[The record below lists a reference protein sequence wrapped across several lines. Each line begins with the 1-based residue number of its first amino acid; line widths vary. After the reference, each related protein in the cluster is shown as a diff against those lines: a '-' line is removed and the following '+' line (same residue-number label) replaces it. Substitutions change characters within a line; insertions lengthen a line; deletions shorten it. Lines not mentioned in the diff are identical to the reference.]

1 MTNQSIA
8 YHKGDTPQQLLNFVI
23 ANTECLTIYA
33 RFLLSPLKLEE
44 YAEDLVHDLLVKIV
58 ANKVN
63 WHLDKP
69 TTTNLSGWIIRTCK
83 LNLFAMVHDKFW
95 LHTSKK
101 AYSFFNLV
109 QQEPEN
115 LPQPIM
121 DVPTNDLFGY
131 ELDLQ
136 QLYLWFDKKRSSPLK
151 EECMNVIVK
160 MLNGESVDY
169 IPDNVLRALHENAK
183 KMQQHDSEGDK

>member
-1 MTNQSIA
+1 MTNESIA

-23 ANTECLTIYA
+23 ANTECLIIYA

-58 ANKVN
+58 ANKVH
-63 WHLDKP
+63 WHLER
-69 TTTNLSGWIIRTCK
+69 TNTTNLSGWIIRTCK
-83 LNLFAMVHDKFW
+83 LNLWAMVHDKFW
-95 LHTSKK
+95 LHTTKK
-101 AYSFFNLV
+101 AYSFVNLV
-109 QQEPEN
+109 EQEPEN
-115 LPQPIM
+115 LPQPMM

-136 QLYLWFDKKRSSPLK
+136 QLYLWFDKKKRTSPLK
-151 EECMNVIVK
+151 EACMDVIVR

-169 IPDNVLRALHENAK
+169 IPNNVLQALKDNVK
-183 KMQQHDSEGDK
+183 KMRDERKDN